1 MKIDA
6 ARRDGLGEALHIA
19 GLLPR
24 QPGGAQH
31 VDGGFG
37 DAGVIVHVAATG
49 NLELVPD
56 ARRCLDA
63 DLLANDGAHHRAG
76 TARPAAW
83 FGIASARQ
91 GIRDARFQLGDLVE
105 RMT

>member
-1 MKIDA
+1 M
-6 ARRDGLGEALHIA
+6 
-19 GLLPR
+19 
-24 QPGGAQH
+24 
-31 VDGGFG
+31 
-37 DAGVIVHVAATG
+37 
-49 NLELVPD
+49 
-56 ARRCLDA
+56 
-63 DLLANDGAHHRAG
+63 LANDGAHHRAG